1 MYSYRNETL
10 FFLSLPHF
18 LVLVNIHNMKKS
30 TTQFKS
36 LCLYPFPRY
45 VIYPKTVSLVNITSC
60 FYYFLNTC
68 LLIIFHII
76 YVIREGKI
84 TLNFSF
90 FFLLIFYLKIK
101 NILKWRVGSN
111 LPWNIDTIFSMR
123 EILNLNSI
131 FLCKN
136 AFNSILKTH
145 RHFIVMSCNS
155 APPFCVLQKFI
166 DFANNFKRNA

>member
-1 MYSYRNETL
+1 MHSYWNKTL
-10 FFLSLPHF
+10 FFLSLAHF
-18 LVLVNIHNMKKS
+18 LVLENIHNLKKP
-30 TTQFKS
+30 TTQFKL

-45 VIYPKTVSLVNITSC
+45 VIYPKTISLFSITSC
-60 FYYFLNTC
+60 FYYFLNIC

-90 FFLLIFYLKIK
+90 FFFLLMFYLKIK
-101 NILKWRVGSN
+101 NVLKWRVGSN

-131 FLCKN
+131 ILCKN

-145 RHFIVMSCNS
+145 RHFIVMSCKS
-155 APPFCVLQKFI
+155 PPPTFVFC
-166 DFANNFKRNA
+166 RSS